1 MKCLIVEDDFIS
13 RKLLQT
19 YLSEYVDCYIATNGK
34 EALDAFEKALD
45 ADEPYDFICLDIM
58 MLEMNG
64 HETLKKIREIEN
76 KYHIFGSEGVKVIMT
91 TALSDSVNFMEAFRS
106 GCEGYLVK
114 PINKEKLLSE
124 IERLGIFNKA

>member
-1 MKCLIVEDDFIS
+1 
-13 RKLLQT
+13 
-19 YLSEYVDCYIATNGK
+19 
-34 EALDAFEKALD
+34 
-45 ADEPYDFICLDIM
+45 